1 MKRIN
6 LKNADLKKLGQTL
19 LSYSRANLHRP
30 YVRIALACSL
40 LLLAYVGSSLYHNGL
55 FSSNANKKND
65 LSGGPDDF
73 KGEGPITTT
82 ITRAIVTDVP
92 VSIDAVGTVQALN
105 TVTIRTQVDGRL
117 LRLVFSEG
125 QDVHKDDILAE
136 IDPALYLAQ
145 YEQAAAKKAQEE
157 ANLANARIDLTR
169 YEKLIAAKYAS
180 HQQYSTQKA
189 LVQQL
194 EAQVRADQA
203 ALDSAK
209 TTLDYATIRS
219 PIDGR
224 AGIRLVDV
232 GNLIK
237 TTDQNGIVVVTQ
249 LKPIFVM
256 FTLPQQSLLS
266 VQKAQKVGIAS
277 VLALGADNAS
287 PIAQGELAVIDN
299 QIDQL
304 TGTVRLKAQF
314 ANTDLSLWPGQ
325 FINVRLMLDTIK
337 DAIVTPSPAVQRGPN
352 GAFVY
357 VLGEDGR
364 AHMRSVTTGRQDE
377 SQVVITS
384 GLNAGEV
391 VIASGF
397 SRLSDGAKVRVMNN
411 ESIENGEKSG
421 GSVKKSFEN
430 KSEIPPKNP
439 NKGSPKQEA
448 VPKQ

>member
-1 MKRIN
+1 MR
-6 LKNADLKKLGQTL
+6 
-19 LSYSRANLHRP
+19 
-30 YVRIALACSL
+30 LAF
-40 LLLAYVGSSLYHNGL
+40 A
-55 FSSNANKKND
+55 
-65 LSGGPDDF
+65 
-73 KGEGPITTT
+73 
-82 ITRAIVTDVP
+82 
-92 VSIDAVGTVQALN
+92 
-105 TVTIRTQVDGRL
+105 
-117 LRLVFSEG
+117 EG
-125 QDVHKDDILAE
+125 QDVHKDDIIAE

-145 YEQAAAKKAQEE
+145 YEQAVAKRAQDE
-157 ANLANARIDLTR
+157 ANLANARIDLAR

-203 ALDSAK
+203 ALDSTK

-232 GNLIK
+232 GNLLK

-249 LKPIFVM
+249 LKPIFIM

-266 VQKAQKVGIAS
+266 VQKAQKAGIAS
-277 VLALGADNAS
+277 VLALGSDNAS

-314 ANTDLSLWPGQ
+314 ENTDLSLWPGQ

-357 VLGEDGR
+357 VLGGDGR
-364 AHMRSVTTGRQDE
+364 VHMRSVTTGRQDE

-384 GLNAGEV
+384 GLNSGEI

-397 SRLSDGAKVRVMNN
+397 SRLSDGAKVRVMNA
-411 ESIENGEKSG
+411 ESIESGDKSG
-421 GSVKKSFEN
+421 GVVKNLVQAAQSKRLHLN
-430 KSEIPPKNP
+430 N
-439 NKGSPKQEA
+439 NLMT
-448 VPKQ
+448 